1 MAFHTPIRAIKVTFP
16 SPLGERVPAGRV
28 RGRRFMIITLKRI
41 YKKGTFTLGALQIQ
55 TESNKEFLMN
65 RYFCDTLE
73 PHAID
78 WRREEKVA
86 GKTAIPTGRYRVV
99 MSYNVPHFTGI
110 MIHTGNSV
118 DDTRG
123 CILVGKAVRPQNEDT
138 DFENPTS
145 EATVIGRLT
154 DSRITFNRLYELI
167 REAMKKGEEAF
178 LIIK

>member
-1 MAFHTPIRAIKVTFP
+1 MT
-16 SPLGERVPAGRV
+16 
-28 RGRRFMIITLKRI
+28 ITLKRI

-55 TESNKEFLMN
+55 TESNKEFLTKK
-65 RYFCDTLE
+65 YFCDTLE

-78 WRREEKVA
+78 WRKEEKIA
-86 GKTAIPTGRYRVV
+86 GKTAIPTGRYKVV
-99 MSYNVPHFTGI
+99 LGYSKTYKRRMPFLQNVPHFTGI

-138 DFENPTS
+138 DFENPTG
-145 EATVIGRLT
+145 EATVIGRLM

-167 REAMKKGEEAF
+167 KEAVKKGEEAF
-178 LIIK
+178 LIVN

>member
-1 MAFHTPIRAIKVTFP
+1 MT
-16 SPLGERVPAGRV
+16 
-28 RGRRFMIITLKRI
+28 ITLKRI

-55 TESNKEFLMN
+55 TESNKEFLTN

-78 WRREEKVA
+78 WRKEEKIA

-99 MSYNVPHFTGI
+99 MSYSKTYKRRMPFLVNVPHFTGI

-123 CILVGKAVRPQNEDT
+123 CILVGKSVRPLKPEE
-138 DFENPTS
+138 ENPTG

-154 DSRITFNRLYELI
+154 DSRITFNELYEMI
-167 REAMKKGEEAF
+167 REAMKRGEDIF
-178 LIIK
+178 ITIK

>member
-1 MAFHTPIRAIKVTFP
+1 MT
-16 SPLGERVPAGRV
+16 
-28 RGRRFMIITLKRI
+28 ITLKRI

-55 TESNKEFLMN
+55 TESNNDFRTSK
-65 RYFCDTLE
+65 YFCDTLE

-78 WRREEKVA
+78 WRKEEKVA

-99 MSYNVPHFTGI
+99 MSYSKTYKRRMPFLQKVPYFTGI

-123 CILVGKAVRPQNEDT
+123 CILVGKAVRPQKSEE
-138 DFENPTS
+138 ENPTG

-167 REAMKKGEEAF
+167 REAMKKGEEVEVVVSN
-178 LIIK
+178 

>member
-1 MAFHTPIRAIKVTFP
+1 
-16 SPLGERVPAGRV
+16 
-28 RGRRFMIITLKRI
+28 MILTLKRI
-41 YKKGTFTLGALQIQ
+41 YCKGTYTLGALQIQ
-55 TESNKEFLMN
+55 TESNNDFRTNK
-65 RYFCDTLE
+65 YFCDTLE

-99 MSYNVPHFTGI
+99 MSYSKTYKRRMPFLQNVPHFTGI

-123 CILVGKAVRPQNEDT
+123 CILVGKAVRPQKPE
-138 DFENPTS
+138 EESPMGK
-145 EATVIGRLT
+145 ATIIGRLT

-167 REAMKKGEEAF
+167 REAMKKGEKVEVVVSN
-178 LIIK
+178 

>member
-1 MAFHTPIRAIKVTFP
+1 
-16 SPLGERVPAGRV
+16 
-28 RGRRFMIITLKRI
+28 MIITLKRI
-41 YKKGTFTLGALQIQ
+41 YKKGAFTLGALQIQ

-86 GKTAIPTGRYRVV
+86 GKTAIPTGRYRVM
-99 MSYNVPHFTGI
+99 MSYSKTYKRRMPFLQNVPHFTGI

-123 CILVGKAVRPQNEDT
+123 CILVGKEVRPQNEDT

-167 REAMKKGEEAF
+167 REAMKKGEKVEVVVSN
-178 LIIK
+178 

>member
-1 MAFHTPIRAIKVTFP
+1 MT
-16 SPLGERVPAGRV
+16 
-28 RGRRFMIITLKRI
+28 ITLKRI
-41 YKKGTFTLGALQIQ
+41 YKKGAFTLGALQIQ

-99 MSYNVPHFTGI
+99 MSYSKTYKRRMPFLQNVPHFTGI
-110 MIHTGNSV
+110 MIHTGNSP

-123 CILVGKAVRPQNEDT
+123 CILVGKAVRPQKPEE
-138 DFENPTS
+138 ENPS
-145 EATVIGRLT
+145 GEATVIGRLT

-167 REAMKKGEEAF
+167 RVAMKKGEEVEVV
-178 LIIK
+178 IK

>member
-1 MAFHTPIRAIKVTFP
+1 MT
-16 SPLGERVPAGRV
+16 
-28 RGRRFMIITLKRI
+28 ITLKRI
-41 YKKGTFTLGALQIQ
+41 YKKGAFTLGALQIQ

-78 WRREEKVA
+78 WRKEEKIA

-99 MSYNVPHFTGI
+99 MSYSKTYKRRMPFLQNVPYFTGI

-123 CILVGKAVRPQNEDT
+123 CILVGKAVRPQKPEE
-138 DFENPTS
+138 ENPS
-145 EATVIGRLT
+145 GEATVTGRLT

-167 REAMKKGEEAF
+167 REAMKKGEEVEVV
-178 LIIK
+178 IK

>member
-1 MAFHTPIRAIKVTFP
+1 MT
-16 SPLGERVPAGRV
+16 
-28 RGRRFMIITLKRI
+28 ITLKRI
-41 YKKGTFTLGALQIQ
+41 YKKGAFTLGALQIQ

-99 MSYNVPHFTGI
+99 MSYSKTYKRRMPFLQNVPHFTGI

-123 CILVGKAVRPQNEDT
+123 CILVGKAVRPHNEDT

-167 REAMKKGEEAF
+167 REAMKKGEKVEVVVSN
-178 LIIK
+178 

>member
-1 MAFHTPIRAIKVTFP
+1 MT
-16 SPLGERVPAGRV
+16 
-28 RGRRFMIITLKRI
+28 ITLKRI

-55 TESNKEFLMN
+55 TESNNDFRTSK
-65 RYFCDTLE
+65 YFCDTLE

-86 GKTAIPTGRYRVV
+86 GKTAIPTGRYRLV
-99 MSYNVPHFTGI
+99 MSYSKTYKRRMPYLLNVPHFTGI

-123 CILVGKAVRPQNEDT
+123 CILVGKAVRPQKAEE
-138 DFENPTS
+138 ENPTG

-167 REAMKKGEEAF
+167 REAMKKGEEVEVVVTN
-178 LIIK
+178 